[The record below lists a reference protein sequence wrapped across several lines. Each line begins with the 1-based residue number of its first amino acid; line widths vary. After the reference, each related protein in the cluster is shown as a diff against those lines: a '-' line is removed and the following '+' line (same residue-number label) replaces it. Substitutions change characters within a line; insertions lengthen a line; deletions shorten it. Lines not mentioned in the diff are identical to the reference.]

1 MESIVY
7 LYDVIS
13 EGKNDDLE
21 VMARY
26 LLHKIYQTDPKLVIK
41 MIKAMNN
48 KQEKLLKNSAQVWIW
63 RILWLKNELNSGN
76 VSSYNWCWS
85 NKNWACQWVYF
96 INFLKLRRT
105 SERLGQTKRLF
116 TFLRAEHSETY
127 AKRDFH
133 CAKRKALTEMS
144 STNTMRRKR
153 DMNRLYHMS
162 VKP

>member
-48 KQEKLLKNSAQVWIW
+48 KQEKLLKNSAQV
-63 RILWLKNELNSGN
+63 
-76 VSSYNWCWS
+76 
-85 NKNWACQWVYF
+85 
-96 INFLKLRRT
+96 
-105 SERLGQTKRLF
+105 
-116 TFLRAEHSETY
+116 
-127 AKRDFH
+127 
-133 CAKRKALTEMS
+133 
-144 STNTMRRKR
+144 
-153 DMNRLYHMS
+153 
-162 VKP
+162 